1 MRVDGKKKGLHCV
14 KTRKQAVT
22 PEKHRTI
29 LVDFP
34 ILQLFALNLLRNLY
48 ML

>member
-1 MRVDGKKKGLHCV
+1 MRVDGKKKGMHCV
-14 KTRKQAVT
+14 KTCKQAVT
-22 PEKHRTI
+22 HEKQRTI